1 MSDKSAE
8 WLKQAE
14 YDMDT
19 AVVMFNN
26 GRYFYAVFMCHLSIE
41 KALKGLYSHVHK
53 QAPPKTHNLLY
64 LLTQIGKRPSPEL
77 EKFITRLNTASVA
90 TRYPDDLAKNSGRL
104 HSKSYAGIDGKKQ
117 RGVAMGQDAA
127 IKTVRQF
134 KKVLES
140 ANVQVEEMILYGSH
154 ATGTAREDSD
164 IDLIVISPS
173 FADKSY
179 WERIDIL
186 SEAIYQL
193 FVPIEASA
201 FTPEE
206 WETGQSLLVDYARNG
221 VVVQ

>member
-1 MSDKSAE
+1 
-8 WLKQAE
+8 
-14 YDMDT
+14 
-19 AVVMFNN
+19 
-26 GRYFYAVFMCHLSIE
+26 
-41 KALKGLYSHVHK
+41 
-53 QAPPKTHNLLY
+53 
-64 LLTQIGKRPSPEL
+64 
-77 EKFITRLNTASVA
+77 
-90 TRYPDDLAKNSGRL
+90 
-104 HSKSYAGIDGKKQ
+104 
-117 RGVAMGQDAA
+117 MGQDAA

-154 ATGTAREDSD
+154 AMGTAREDSD

-206 WETGQSLLVDYARNG
+206 WEAGQSLLVDYARNG

>member
-1 MSDKSAE
+1 
-8 WLKQAE
+8 
-14 YDMDT
+14 
-19 AVVMFNN
+19 
-26 GRYFYAVFMCHLSIE
+26 
-41 KALKGLYSHVHK
+41 
-53 QAPPKTHNLLY
+53 
-64 LLTQIGKRPSPEL
+64 
-77 EKFITRLNTASVA
+77 
-90 TRYPDDLAKNSGRL
+90 
-104 HSKSYAGIDGKKQ
+104 
-117 RGVAMGQDAA
+117 MGQDAV

-140 ANVQVEEMILYGSH
+140 SNVQVEELILFGSH

-164 IDLIVISPS
+164 IDLIVISPT